1 MNLQAMDN
9 FLEELN
15 SRIRN
20 DPWHQECVNE
30 VQKRSAAYEALRSTL
45 NPQQQEDLDLY
56 IAACEELEHSAVFL
70 AYQIGREHQ
79 MTGKPVLK

>member
-1 MNLQAMDN
+1 MDLQVMDN

-15 SRIRN
+15 SRLQN
-20 DPWHQECVNE
+20 DPWHRECMKE
-30 VQKRSAAYEALRSTL
+30 IEKRTAAYEALRSTL

-56 IAACEELEHSAVFL
+56 IAACEELEHSAVFA

-79 MTGKPVLK
+79 RTGKPIVK